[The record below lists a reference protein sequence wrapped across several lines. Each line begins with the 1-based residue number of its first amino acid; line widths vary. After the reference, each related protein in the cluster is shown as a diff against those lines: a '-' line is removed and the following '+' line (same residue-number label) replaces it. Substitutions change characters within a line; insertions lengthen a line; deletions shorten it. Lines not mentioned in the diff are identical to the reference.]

1 MKTPKFWY
9 KKNTIISKILEPFSK
24 FWLLLCYI
32 NDNSN
37 RKVYFKAPII
47 CIGNA
52 IAGGAGKTPLIQ
64 EICKEYKKFNL
75 AIHVIYKA
83 YKIKLNKD
91 VLKVNPSSKAEESG
105 DEAILTSNLA
115 TTWVCKKREYGINAA
130 ISDGATIVLLDDGLQ
145 YNSIKKDVNILVANE
160 KQGNGN
166 NKIIPAGPLREPF
179 SKSLKKSDCIFFYGT
194 RKLYNEIYSNNKKKV
209 FFGEVQ
215 LANKRILKM
224 LKGENVIAFAGIA
237 HPSNF
242 FNYLKKYNINI
253 IKELYFPDHYI
264 YNKKD
269 LLKIFKLSTNLS
281 AKILT
286 TSKDYVK
293 IPYELRKNIIEID
306 INIKFNK
313 KMFFNYLNKKI
324 GINV

>member
-105 DEAILTSNLA
+105 DEAILTSKLA

-130 ISDGATIVLLDDGLQ
+130 ISDGAAIVLLDDGLQ
-145 YNSIKKDVNILVANE
+145 DLSINYDLCFVCFNNINWI
-160 KQGNGN
+160 GNGLS
-166 NKIIPAGPLREPF
+166 IPSGPLREN
-179 SKSLKKSDCIFFYGT
+179 L
-194 RKLYNEIYSNNKKKV
+194 NN
-209 FFGEVQ
+209 
-215 LANKRILKM
+215 
-224 LKGENVIAFAGIA
+224 
-237 HPSNF
+237 
-242 FNYLKKYNINI
+242 LKKYKHIFLNGNLENLENIKRDILKINSEINI
-253 IKELYFPDHYI
+253 YIGKYIPENIKEFNIKDRYLAFSGIGNHRTFISMLKSYDLNIVKDIEFPDHYKYLNTDI
-264 YNKKD
+264 KKIILDSKNLGCKIITTEKDFLRLQPKNYN
-269 LLKIFKLSTNLS
+269 
-281 AKILT
+281 
-286 TSKDYVK
+286 
-293 IPYELRKNIIEID
+293 E
-306 INIKFNK
+306 IKFIKSKLEIQNEAE
-313 KMFFNYLNKKI
+313 FLQTLTKI
-324 GINV
+324 I